1 MAETITKILIRQG
14 TDIQRRTANLTG
26 VVFNSGEPG
35 YCVDTKRLY
44 IGDGS
49 TSGGNAIGIQNLG
62 IVPVLF
68 GNDTNGWSYEA
79 LEVFGT
85 KGAAAGDIIY
95 DRDTRSLYAL
105 SSVTSFPPTT
115 ADLVQYDF
123 STLIN
128 ASQFEYNTSKQLQI
142 KNGGIGPTLLSLTN
156 VDGETLTK
164 PSLGA
169 PIAVKENGITNLYLD
184 KTPSNSIKGNFREFT
199 ETPQDFS
206 VPPNTVVGRT
216 ATSNLTAFPFS
227 TALNTA
233 VFGGQN
239 GVLVDQT
246 GTIPIWKLDPALIT
260 LTSTAITLKKNSFIQ
275 GFIDI
280 TGNTIVRGTTQCY
293 GDVIAYYT
301 PSDKQIKENIKI
313 LVSPLDKID
322 KISGYEFKF
331 NDKAPNHL
339 QGKQSYGVIAQE
351 LEEVLPAAV
360 EFRGEE
366 NIKGVN
372 YELIIPLLIEGVKE
386 LRKEIKQLKNE
397 I

>member
-227 TALNTA
+227 TVLNTA

>member
-35 YCVDTKRLY
+35 YCIDTKRLY
-44 IGDGS
+44 VGDGS

-95 DRDTRSLYAL
+95 DRDTRGFYSL
-105 SSVTSFPPTT
+105 SSVTAFPPTT

-169 PIAVKENGITNLYLD
+169 PIAVKENGITNVYLE
-184 KTPSNSIKGNFREFT
+184 KTPSNSFKGNFNAYT

-206 VPPNTVVGRT
+206 VPPNSVIGRT
-216 ATSNLTAFPFS
+216 STSNLTAFSFS
-227 TALNTA
+227 TVLNTA

-246 GTIPIWKLDPALIT
+246 GTVPIWKLDPALIT
-260 LTSTAITLKKNSFIQ
+260 VTSTAITLKKNSFIQ

-313 LVSPLDKID
+313 LASPLDKID

-331 NDKAPNHL
+331 NDKAPSHL
-339 QGKQSYGVIAQE
+339 QGKESYGVIAQE

-372 YELIIPLLIEGVKE
+372 YELIIPLLIEGIKE
-386 LRKEIKQLKNE
+386 LRREIKQLKNE

>member
-123 STLIN
+123 KTLIN
-128 ASQFEYNTSKQLQI
+128 ASQF
-142 KNGGIGPTLLSLTN
+142 
-156 VDGETLTK
+156 
-164 PSLGA
+164 
-169 PIAVKENGITNLYLD
+169 
-184 KTPSNSIKGNFREFT
+184 
-199 ETPQDFS
+199 
-206 VPPNTVVGRT
+206 
-216 ATSNLTAFPFS
+216 
-227 TALNTA
+227 
-233 VFGGQN
+233 
-239 GVLVDQT
+239 
-246 GTIPIWKLDPALIT
+246 
-260 LTSTAITLKKNSFIQ
+260 
-275 GFIDI
+275 
-280 TGNTIVRGTTQCY
+280 
-293 GDVIAYYT
+293 
-301 PSDKQIKENIKI
+301 
-313 LVSPLDKID
+313 
-322 KISGYEFKF
+322 
-331 NDKAPNHL
+331 
-339 QGKQSYGVIAQE
+339 
-351 LEEVLPAAV
+351 
-360 EFRGEE
+360 
-366 NIKGVN
+366 
-372 YELIIPLLIEGVKE
+372 
-386 LRKEIKQLKNE
+386 
-397 I
+397 

>member
-169 PIAVKENGITNLYLD
+169 PISVKENGITNLYLD

-227 TALNTA
+227 TVLNTA

-239 GVLVDQT
+239 GILVDQT
-246 GTIPIWKLDPALIT
+246 GTVPIWKLDPAL
-260 LTSTAITLKKNSFIQ
+260 LTVTSAAITLKKNSFIQ

-331 NDKAPNHL
+331 NNNAPKHL
-339 QGKQSYGVIAQE
+339 QGKESYGVIAQE

-372 YELIIPLLIEGVKE
+372 YELIIPLLIEGIKE
-386 LRKEIKQLKNE
+386 LRKEIKKLKNE